1 MIITIIV
8 VVLTAQYV
16 INGLM
21 NYLHLQCIEVS
32 EVQVTLVADDVM
44 RSAAA
49 MELQTV
55 YLSAQK

>member
-1 MIITIIV
+1 
-8 VVLTAQYV
+8 
-16 INGLM
+16 M